1 LRSRW
6 SITSCGRAAPGCA
19 YDCRVVSPA
28 YPLTT
33 DRLTLRPFA
42 EGDLDDLYAFH
53 SRQEV
58 ARFLYWEPRNLAQV
72 RETLAQKIGQSRLEA
87 EGERLVLAV
96 RSHEVGRVI
105 GEVSLCWLS
114 KEHRQGEF
122 GYVFHPDAGGRG
134 LATEAAEVM
143 LRLGFDELG
152 LHRIIGRCDPRNQAS
167 WRLMERLGLRR
178 EAHFVQNEIFKG
190 EWGDEFVYAMLENEW
205 RSRGELST
213 R

>member
-87 EGERLVLAV
+87 EGERLVAK
-96 RSHEVGRVI
+96 GRVI
-105 GEVSLCWLS
+105 RAGRTLTVCRSDVYGV
-114 KEHRQGEF
+114 QGETHTH
-122 GYVFHPDAGGRG
+122 VATALLTMICLDG
-134 LATEAAEVM
+134 LA
-143 LRLGFDELG
+143 D
-152 LHRIIGRCDPRNQAS
+152 
-167 WRLMERLGLRR
+167 
-178 EAHFVQNEIFKG
+178 
-190 EWGDEFVYAMLENEW
+190 
-205 RSRGELST
+205 
-213 R
+213 